1 MRLFTYGLRIAAFA
15 TLFAAVPT
23 ATHAQSVRGP
33 ATVVDG
39 DSLAIGVMQVRLFG
53 IDAPEFDQKCFD
65 NGVPI
70 ACGEMAKAQLQGM
83 IGHGEVSCLSKTT
96 DAYGRMVAVCRVA
109 GVDVGKA
116 MVENGWATAFR
127 KYSED
132 YVASEQR
139 AQANRLGIWA
149 WDFQSPED
157 YRLAVQA
164 KEKPVQEARSQPRGR
179 QSPRRWERNGQCLIK
194 GNHSRR
200 GDWIYHL
207 PGMPYYDATRAE
219 EYFCTEEDALAAG
232 YRRAIV
238 R

>member
-1 MRLFTYGLRIAAFA
+1 M
-15 TLFAAVPT
+15 
-23 ATHAQSVRGP
+23 THAQSVRGP
-33 ATVVDG
+33 AKAVDG
-39 DSLAIGVMQVRLFG
+39 DSLSVGVIQVRLFG

-65 NGVPI
+65 NGTPI

-83 IGHGEVSCLSKTT
+83 IGDGELSCFRETT
-96 DAYGRMVAVCRVA
+96 DAYGRMVAVCRIV

-116 MVENGWATAFR
+116 MVEAGWATAFR

-139 AQANRLGIWA
+139 AQAKKVGIWA
-149 WDFQSPED
+149 WDFQKPED
-157 YRLAVQA
+157 YRLAQQSKETPSQGTRNQSQA
-164 KEKPVQEARSQPRGR
+164 KQA
-179 QSPRRWERNGQCLIK
+179 PRRWERNGQCLIK

-219 EYFCTEEDALAAG
+219 DYFCTEEEALAAG